1 MTGQRPDGDEDRNRY
16 RDGDDPA
23 LDESAA
29 HQDTRKN
36 RRDAE
41 HALEQILQ
49 EVRVIQTGVQ
59 ILSAFLLTL
68 PFTTRFSSTT
78 GPQKAVYAVTL
89 ISAAVT
95 TALVIAPVSYHRR
108 QHEGGDG
115 EDLRDVVTVAV
126 RLARYGMASLL
137 VAAVSS
143 AFLAVDVAIGTAWA
157 VGLSAALTVVYI
169 YLWYCLPLSGHW
181 RH

>member
-1 MTGQRPDGDEDRNRY
+1 MTDG
-16 RDGDDPA
+16 PPQ
-23 LDESAA
+23 ES
-29 HQDTRKN
+29 RKS

-68 PFTTRFSSTT
+68 PFTNRFASTT
-78 GPQKAVYAVTL
+78 GPQKVIYAVTL
-89 ISAAVT
+89 FSAAVT

-108 QHEGGDG
+108 QHQDGDPDG
-115 EDLRDVVTVAV
+115 DDDLREVVAVAV

-137 VAAVSS
+137 VAAVTSV
-143 AFLAVDVAIGTAWA
+143 FLAVDIAIGTGWA
-157 VGLSAALTVVYI
+157 VAMSAVLTVVYTS
-169 YLWYCLPLSGHW
+169 LWYVLPSRRG
-181 RH
+181 RTRRR